1 MKTKLFQKLLYVQI
15 FILQCYSFSA
25 LSQETF
31 DIQFPQNNRD
41 IVCQR
46 CFQVFSQK
54 PKEVGF
60 SIKMDKT
67 NTLYFEIND
76 KKWFNILFKNAGD
89 GIAVDVVSKDRYGCL
104 EVIPEFQ
111 QIRGE
116 LLKPVYAAALK
127 KTLRPAKD
135 NKFRTRV
142 GRLPDVLKGKEV
154 EFNILFLSDKNLCQ
168 YYNIFNLESYQWDLL
183 DMGMYLDS
191 ITYKTKLSAKA
202 ENEQYSLKQK
212 TLTFT
217 IPFEKNKSIYSQED
231 IKPLYDSLRLTDFNI
246 RKIDIK
252 AYASV
257 EGNAERNLKLQNER
271 ASSIVEAMQAFQ
283 EPTIETKVS
292 TSENWVEFLNDITG
306 TSYDSFKSLSKNE
319 VKQKLV
325 GGVTEDLEKYL
336 RNHRKAVVRL
346 ELERIDKYKDM
357 ATEVIISLFNQ
368 AIGDD
373 NLDEA
378 TALQNSIFERLKGKE
393 ANPDVLSS
401 MEMPR
406 QLKYVPFFNKN
417 SAFRYLKDER
427 NLLIAY
433 NELQELEKLA
443 PKDKR
448 IKYNIAALKMRIW
461 RYNVKPVKE
470 ANFKTELLNL
480 KKYGINKR
488 LINRML
494 VNYHIIKS
502 ELYMRERDYAN
513 KDKAVAYI
521 VDNYKNV
528 PLQDYDYLSLAQ
540 FLTYY
545 ADLKA
550 AEDLLQPKMKTVDVD
565 ENLLFYYLNLTLVN
579 KEIIQNPEYRTIML
593 NAINLNKE
601 RFCRLFNASN
611 EGGVTFQ
618 LLEDDYL
625 HDTYCESCEN

>member
-1 MKTKLFQKLLYVQI
+1 MKTKLFYKLLYVQLLM
-15 FILQCYSFSA
+15 FQCYSFSA
-25 LSQETF
+25 LSQGTF
-31 DIQFPQNNRD
+31 DIKFPQSERNS
-41 IVCQR
+41 VCQR
-46 CFQVFSQK
+46 CLQVFSKK

-76 KKWFNILFKNAGD
+76 KKWFNLLFKNAGD
-89 GIAVDVVSKDRYGCL
+89 GLAVDVVSKDRYGCL
-104 EVIPEFQ
+104 EVLPEFQ

-116 LLKPVYAAALK
+116 LLKPVYTAALK
-127 KTLRPAKD
+127 KTLRPAPD
-135 NKFRTRV
+135 NKFRARV
-142 GRLPDVLKGKEV
+142 GRLPDVLKNKEV

-168 YYNIFNLESYQWDLL
+168 YYTIFNLESYQWDLL

-191 ITYKTKLSAKA
+191 ITYKTKLNATA
-202 ENEQYSLKQK
+202 NNDQYSLKQK
-212 TLTFT
+212 ALTFT
-217 IPFEKNKSIYSQED
+217 ITFEKNKSVYSQED

-257 EGNAERNLKLQNER
+257 EGNAERNLKLQKER
-271 ASSIVEAMQAFQ
+271 ASSIVTAMQAFQ
-283 EPTIETKVS
+283 EPTIATKVT
-292 TSENWVEFLNDITG
+292 TSENWVEFLNDVTG
-306 TSYDSFKSLSKNE
+306 TPYESLKSLNKNE

-325 GGVTEDLEKYL
+325 GGVAQDLEKYL

-346 ELERIDKYKDM
+346 DLERIDKYKDM

-368 AIGDD
+368 AIGDA
-373 NLDEA
+373 NIDEA
-378 TALQNSIFERLKGKE
+378 TALQNSIFERLKDKE
-393 ANPDVLSS
+393 ANPDVLAS
-401 MEMPR
+401 MEIPR
-406 QLKYVPFFNKN
+406 QLKYAPFFNKN

-433 NELQELEKLA
+433 KELQELEKLA

-461 RYNVKPVKE
+461 RYNVEPIKE
-470 ANFKTELLNL
+470 ANFKTELINL
-480 KKYGINKR
+480 KNYGINQK

-513 KDKAVAYI
+513 KDKSVAYI
-521 VDNYKNV
+521 VANYKNV

-545 ADLKA
+545 ADLKS
-550 AEDLLQPKMKTVDVD
+550 AEDLLQPKMKTVAVA

-579 KEIIQNPEYRTIML
+579 EEIIQNPEYRTIML

-625 HDTYCESCEN
+625 HNTYCESCKN

>member
-1 MKTKLFQKLLYVQI
+1 MYKHQFYFLLLVLFCSVI
-15 FILQCYSFSA
+15 SFA
-25 LSQETF
+25 QNTF
-31 DIQFPQNNRD
+31 DIQFPQNDRNA
-41 IVCQR
+41 VCQR

-54 PKEVGF
+54 PKEVSF

-67 NTLYFEIND
+67 NTLFFEVNNR
-76 KKWFNILFKNAGD
+76 KWFNLLFKNAGD
-89 GIAVDVVSKDRYGCL
+89 GIAVDIVAKDRYGCL
-104 EVIPEFQ
+104 EILPEIQ

-116 LLKPVYAAALK
+116 LLKPVYATALK
-127 KTLRPAKD
+127 KTLRPAKED
-135 NKFRTRV
+135 KFRARI
-142 GRLPDVLKGKEV
+142 GRLPDEFKNKEI

-168 YYNIFNLESYQWDLL
+168 YYTIFNLESYQWDLL

-191 ITYKTKLSAKA
+191 ITYKTKLSAKTD
-202 ENEQYSLKQK
+202 NNQYSLKQK

-217 IPFEKNKSIYSQED
+217 IPFEKNKSVYSQDD
-231 IKPLYDSLRLTDFNI
+231 IKPIYDSLRLTDFNI

-257 EGNAERNLKLQNER
+257 EGNAKRNLKLQNER

-283 EPTIETKVS
+283 EPTIATKVS
-292 TSENWVEFLNDITG
+292 TSENWVEFLNDISG
-306 TSYDSFKSLSKNE
+306 TSYESFKSLSKNE
-319 VKQKLV
+319 IKQKLV
-325 GGVTEDLEKYL
+325 GATSQELEKYL

-378 TALQNSIFERLKGKE
+378 SILQNSIFERLKDKE
-393 ANPDVLSS
+393 ANPEVLAS
-401 MEMPR
+401 MEIPK

-427 NLLIAY
+427 NLLITY
-433 NELQELEKLA
+433 KELQELEKLA
-443 PKDKR
+443 PKDKK

-461 RYNVKPVKE
+461 RYNVEPIKQE
-470 ANFKTELLNL
+470 SFKSEILAL
-480 KKYGINKR
+480 KKYGIKQQ

-502 ELYMRERDYAN
+502 ELYMRERDYNN
-513 KDKAVAYI
+513 KDKSVKYI
-521 VDNYKNV
+521 VENYNNV
-528 PLQDYDYLSLAQ
+528 SLKDYDYLSLAQ

-550 AEDLLQPKMKTVDVD
+550 AEDLLQPKMKTVDVN

-579 KEIIQNPEYRTIML
+579 KEVIQNSEYRTIML

-601 RFCRLFNASN
+601 RFCKLFNASN

-625 HDTYCESCEN
+625 HDTYCENCEQ

>member
-1 MKTKLFQKLLYVQI
+1 
-15 FILQCYSFSA
+15 
-25 LSQETF
+25 
-31 DIQFPQNNRD
+31 
-41 IVCQR
+41 
-46 CFQVFSQK
+46 VFSQK

-67 NTLYFEIND
+67 NTLFFEIND
-76 KKWFNILFKNAGD
+76 KKWFNLLFKNAGD
-89 GIAVDVVSKDRYGCL
+89 GIAVDIVYKDRYGCL
-104 EVIPEFQ
+104 EVIPELQ

-135 NKFRTRV
+135 NKFRARV
-142 GRLPDVLKGKEV
+142 GRLPDVLKNKEV

-168 YYNIFNLESYQWDLL
+168 YYTIFNLESYQWDLL

-306 TSYDSFKSLSKNE
+306 TSYDSFKSLNKNE

-325 GGVTEDLEKYL
+325 GGVAEDLEKYL

-401 MEMPR
+401 MEIPR

-433 NELQELEKLA
+433 NKLQELEKLA

-502 ELYMRERDYAN
+502 ELYMRERDYVN

>member
-1 MKTKLFQKLLYVQI
+1 MPQYSIKLLLL
-15 FILQCYSFSA
+15 FLILSSYSN
-25 LSQETF
+25 SQETF
-31 DIQFPQNNRD
+31 DIVFPQGERN

-46 CFQVFSQK
+46 CFQAFSQK
-54 PKEVGF
+54 PKEVSF

-76 KKWFNILFKNAGD
+76 KKWFNLLFKNAGD
-89 GIAVDVVSKDRYGCL
+89 GIAVDVVAKDRYGCQ
-104 EVIPEFQ
+104 EVLPELQ
-111 QIRGE
+111 QIRGA
-116 LLKPVYAAALK
+116 LLKPVYASTLR
-127 KTLRPAKD
+127 KTLKPAPD
-135 NKFRTRV
+135 NKFRARV
-142 GRLPDVLKGKEV
+142 GRLPDALKGKEV

-168 YYNIFNLESYQWDLL
+168 YYTIFNLESYQWDLL

-191 ITYKTKLSAKA
+191 ITYKTKISAKA
-202 ENEQYSLKQK
+202 EDDQYSLKQK

-306 TSYDSFKSLSKNE
+306 TAYDSYKSLSKQQI
-319 VKQKLV
+319 KQKLV
-325 GGVTEDLEKYL
+325 GGTAQELEKYL

-346 ELERIDKYKDM
+346 DLERIDKYKDM

-378 TALQNSIFERLKGKE
+378 TTLQNSIFERLKDKE
-393 ANPDVLSS
+393 ANPDVLSK
-401 MEMPR
+401 MEIPR
-406 QLKYVPFFNKN
+406 QLKYAPFFNKN

-433 NELQELEKLA
+433 KELQQLEKLA

-461 RYNVKPVKE
+461 RYNVEPIKE
-470 ANFKTELLNL
+470 ATFKTELTNL
-480 KKYGINKR
+480 KKYGINQK

-494 VNYHIIKS
+494 VNYYIIKS

-521 VDNYKNV
+521 VANYKNV

-545 ADLKA
+545 ANLKA

>member
-1 MKTKLFQKLLYVQI
+1 MPQYSIKLLLL
-15 FILQCYSFSA
+15 FLILSSYSN
-25 LSQETF
+25 SQETF
-31 DIQFPQNNRD
+31 DIVFPQGERN

-46 CFQVFSQK
+46 CFQAFSQK
-54 PKEVGF
+54 PKEVSF

-76 KKWFNILFKNAGD
+76 KKWFNLLFKNAGD
-89 GIAVDVVSKDRYGCL
+89 GIAVDVVAKDRYGCL
-104 EVIPEFQ
+104 EVLPELQ
-111 QIRGE
+111 QIRGA
-116 LLKPVYAAALK
+116 LLKPVYASALR
-127 KTLRPAKD
+127 KTLKPAPD
-135 NKFRTRV
+135 NKFRARV
-142 GRLPDVLKGKEV
+142 GRLPDALKGKEV

-168 YYNIFNLESYQWDLL
+168 YYTIFNLESYQWDLL

-191 ITYKTKLSAKA
+191 ITYKTKISAKA
-202 ENEQYSLKQK
+202 EDDQYSLKQK

-217 IPFEKNKSIYSQED
+217 IPFEKNKSIYSRED

-306 TSYDSFKSLSKNE
+306 TAYDSYKSLSKQQI
-319 VKQKLV
+319 KQKLV
-325 GGVTEDLEKYL
+325 GATAQELEKYL

-346 ELERIDKYKDM
+346 DLERIDKYKDM

-368 AIGDD
+368 AIGDN

-378 TALQNSIFERLKGKE
+378 TTLQNSIFERLKDKE
-393 ANPDVLSS
+393 ANPDVLSK
-401 MEMPR
+401 MEIPR
-406 QLKYVPFFNKN
+406 QLKYAPFFNKN

-433 NELQELEKLA
+433 KELQQLEKLA

-461 RYNVKPVKE
+461 RYNVEPIKE
-470 ANFKTELLNL
+470 TTFKTELTNL
-480 KKYGINKR
+480 KKYGINQK

-502 ELYMRERDYAN
+502 ELYMRERDYTN

-521 VDNYKNV
+521 VANYKNV

>member
-1 MKTKLFQKLLYVQI
+1 MPKHSIKLLLL
-15 FILQCYSFSA
+15 FLILSSYSY
-25 LSQETF
+25 SQETF
-31 DIQFPQNNRD
+31 DIAFPQGERN

-46 CFQVFSQK
+46 CFQAFSQK
-54 PKEVGF
+54 PKEVSF

-76 KKWFNILFKNAGD
+76 EKWFNLLFKNAGD
-89 GIAVDVVSKDRYGCL
+89 GIAVDVVAKDRYGCL
-104 EVIPEFQ
+104 EVLPELQ
-111 QIRGE
+111 QIRGA
-116 LLKPVYAAALK
+116 LLKPVYASTLR
-127 KTLRPAKD
+127 KTLKPAPD
-135 NKFRTRV
+135 NKFRARV
-142 GRLPDVLKGKEV
+142 GRLPDALKGKEV

-168 YYNIFNLESYQWDLL
+168 YYTIFNLESYQWDLL

-202 ENEQYSLKQK
+202 EDDQYSLKQK

-217 IPFEKNKSIYSQED
+217 IPFEKNKSVYSQED

-271 ASSIVEAMQAFQ
+271 ASSIVKAMQAFQ

-306 TSYDSFKSLSKNE
+306 TAYDSYKSLSKQQI
-319 VKQKLV
+319 KQKLV
-325 GGVTEDLEKYL
+325 GGTAQELEKYL

-368 AIGDD
+368 AIGDA
-373 NLDEA
+373 NIEEA
-378 TALQNSIFERLKGKE
+378 TVLQNSIFERLKDKE
-393 ANPDVLSS
+393 ANPDVLST
-401 MEMPR
+401 MEIPR
-406 QLKYVPFFNKN
+406 QLKYAPFFNKN

-433 NELQELEKLA
+433 KELQQLEKLA

-461 RYNVKPVKE
+461 RYNVEPVKQD
-470 ANFKTELLNL
+470 NFKNELLNL
-480 KKYGINKR
+480 KKYGIHQR

-502 ELYMRERDYAN
+502 ELYMRERDYEN

-550 AEDLLQPKMKTVDVD
+550 AEDLLQPKMKTVAVD

-593 NAINLNKE
+593 NAINLNKD

-625 HDTYCESCEN
+625 HDTYCESCD

>member
-31 DIQFPQNNRD
+31 DIQFPQSERNT
-41 IVCQR
+41 VCQR

-67 NTLYFEIND
+67 NTLFFEIND
-76 KKWFNILFKNAGD
+76 KKWFNLLFKNAGD
-89 GIAVDVVSKDRYGCL
+89 GIAVDIVYKDRYGCL
-104 EVIPEFQ
+104 EVIPELQ

-135 NKFRTRV
+135 NKFRARV
-142 GRLPDVLKGKEV
+142 GRLPDVLKNKEV

-168 YYNIFNLESYQWDLL
+168 YYTIFNLESYQWDLL

-306 TSYDSFKSLSKNE
+306 TSYDSFKSLNKNE

-325 GGVTEDLEKYL
+325 GGVAEDLEKYL

-378 TALQNSIFERLKGKE
+378 TVLQNSIFERLKGKE

-401 MEMPR
+401 MEIPR

-433 NELQELEKLA
+433 NKLQELEKLA

-461 RYNVKPVKE
+461 RYNVQPVKE

-480 KKYGINKR
+480 KKYGINQR

-502 ELYMRERDYAN
+502 ELYMRERDYVN

>member
-1 MKTKLFQKLLYVQI
+1 VL
-15 FILQCYSFSA
+15 
-25 LSQETF
+25 
-31 DIQFPQNNRD
+31 
-41 IVCQR
+41 
-46 CFQVFSQK
+46 
-54 PKEVGF
+54 
-60 SIKMDKT
+60 
-67 NTLYFEIND
+67 
-76 KKWFNILFKNAGD
+76 
-89 GIAVDVVSKDRYGCL
+89 
-104 EVIPEFQ
+104 PEFQ

-116 LLKPVYAAALK
+116 LLKPVYTAALK
-127 KTLRPAKD
+127 KTLRPAPD
-135 NKFRTRV
+135 NKFRARV
-142 GRLPDVLKGKEV
+142 GRLPDALKNKEV

-168 YYNIFNLESYQWDLL
+168 YYTIFNLESYQWDLL

-191 ITYKTKLSAKA
+191 ITYKTKLNATA
-202 ENEQYSLKQK
+202 NNDQYSLKQK
-212 TLTFT
+212 ALTFT
-217 IPFEKNKSIYSQED
+217 IPFEKNKSVYSQED

-257 EGNAERNLKLQNER
+257 EGNAERNLKLQKER
-271 ASSIVEAMQAFQ
+271 ASSIVTAMQAFQ
-283 EPTIETKVS
+283 EPTIATKVT
-292 TSENWVEFLNDITG
+292 TSENWVEFLNDVTG
-306 TSYDSFKSLSKNE
+306 TPYESFKSLNKNE

-325 GGVTEDLEKYL
+325 GGVAQDLEKYL

-368 AIGDD
+368 AIGDA
-373 NLDEA
+373 NIDEA
-378 TALQNSIFERLKGKE
+378 TALQNSIFERLKDKE
-393 ANPDVLSS
+393 ANPDVLAS
-401 MEMPR
+401 MEIPR
-406 QLKYVPFFNKN
+406 QLKYAPFFNKN

-433 NELQELEKLA
+433 KELQELEKLA

-461 RYNVKPVKE
+461 RYNVEPIKE
-470 ANFKTELLNL
+470 ANFKTELINL
-480 KKYGINKR
+480 KNYGINQK

-513 KDKAVAYI
+513 KDKSVAYI
-521 VDNYKNV
+521 VANYKNV

-545 ADLKA
+545 ADLKS
-550 AEDLLQPKMKTVDVD
+550 AEDLLQPKMKTVAVA

-579 KEIIQNPEYRTIML
+579 EEIIQNPEYRTIML

-625 HDTYCESCEN
+625 HNTYCESCKN

>member
-1 MKTKLFQKLLYVQI
+1 MKPYYLKLTLFFL
-15 FILQCYSFSA
+15 A
-25 LSQETF
+25 LSTNGFSQETF
-31 DIQFPQNNRD
+31 DIQFPQGERS

-46 CFQVFSQK
+46 CFQAFAQK

-60 SIKMDKT
+60 SIKMDRT
-67 NTLYFEIND
+67 NTLYFEVND
-76 KKWFNILFKNAGD
+76 KKWFNLLFKNAGD

-104 EVIPEFQ
+104 EVLPELQ

-116 LLKPVYAAALK
+116 LLKPVYAPELK
-127 KTLRPAKD
+127 KTLRPAEN
-135 NKFRTRV
+135 NKFRARV
-142 GRLPDVLKGKEV
+142 GRLPDSYKTKEV
-154 EFNILFLSDKNLCQ
+154 EFNILFLTDKNLCQ
-168 YYNIFNLESYQWDLL
+168 YYTIFNLESYQWDLL

-191 ITYKTKLSAKA
+191 ITYKTKLSAKVKDD
-202 ENEQYSLKQK
+202 QYSLKQK

-246 RKIDIK
+246 KKIDIK

-257 EGNAERNLKLQNER
+257 EGNAERNLKLQQER
-271 ASSIVEAMQAFQ
+271 ASSIVKAMQAFQ

-306 TSYDSFKSLSKNE
+306 TNFDSFKSLTKAE
-319 VKQKLV
+319 VKQKLT
-325 GGVTEDLEKYL
+325 GSTARELEKYL

-357 ATEVIISLFNQ
+357 ATEVIIGLFNQ

-378 TALQNSIFERLKGKE
+378 TTLQNSIFERLKGKE

-401 MEMPR
+401 MEIPR
-406 QLKYVPFFNKN
+406 QLKYAPFFNKN

-433 NELQELEKLA
+433 KELQELEKLA

-461 RYNVKPVKE
+461 RYNVEPVKQE
-470 ANFKTELLNL
+470 NFKNELLNL
-480 KKYGINKR
+480 KKYGINQR

-502 ELYMRERDYAN
+502 ELYMRARDYAN
-513 KDKAVAYI
+513 KDKSVAYI
-521 VDNYKNV
+521 VANYKNV

-550 AEDLLQPKMKTVDVD
+550 AENLLQPKMKTVDVD